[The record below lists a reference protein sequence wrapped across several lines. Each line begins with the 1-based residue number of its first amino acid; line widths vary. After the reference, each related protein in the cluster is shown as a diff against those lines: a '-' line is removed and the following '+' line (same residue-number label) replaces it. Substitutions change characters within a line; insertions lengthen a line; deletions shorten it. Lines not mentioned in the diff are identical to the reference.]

1 MTTEFDITNLPN
13 EIQEKLHAYER
24 IRDTQRKYSK
34 AYIAR
39 VSNTDEYR
47 LKQRDY
53 YYANQDKKQEQG
65 RNNWHKYYKQTGK
78 AKKAEYYDINRETL
92 NFKQSYRY
100 YMKNKTIEAFKTKF
114 PERYDKLLEIGFI
127 KI

>member
-53 YYANQDKKQEQG
+53 YYANQDKKQG

-114 PERYDKLLEIGFI
+114 PERYDKLLKIGFI